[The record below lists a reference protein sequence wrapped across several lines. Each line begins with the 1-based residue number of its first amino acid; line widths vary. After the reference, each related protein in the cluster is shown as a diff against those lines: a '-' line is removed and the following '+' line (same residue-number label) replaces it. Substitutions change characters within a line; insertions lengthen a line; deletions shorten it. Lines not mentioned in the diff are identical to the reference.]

1 MRVETLE
8 KGPLACLTAQRSRDP
23 CPSGYHPR
31 MPSSSLNS
39 TFCRP
44 PFQGPIL
51 RLNPVAG
58 PPLEP
63 IELTRAGGVIGR
75 GSTCEVRLVDP
86 TVSRRHAS
94 ISCQDDHWLIQDL
107 GGANGTLLNEVKIEN
122 EVTSILAEG
131 DRIRVGPWSL
141 QVGTVESTS
150 MAMRTLDDA
159 GEQDRVR
166 RVSPAETAS
175 LARHRLNLFI
185 ECAGRINQAIE
196 EHALWD
202 SILVSALEGSGFGRG
217 ALLRSDAQ
225 AESVEI
231 IAYRGLDGGVG
242 GRPDDLSRSLIRA
255 AAEGDIAQLLSDQQP
270 DYGQSIADL
279 NIHSALCCP
288 IMVDDVVAASLY
300 LDARGAEATVEND
313 AASFCQALVR
323 IAGLAI
329 ANLRRRELVERQQRM
344 ESDLSA
350 AREAQR
356 FMLPPSRGTVGTLP
370 YAMQFQPGRYASGD
384 LFDVMPLPDGRVGFA
399 VGDVSGKGIGAA
411 ILMAAAQSHIHS
423 VLMREGDPTAAARA
437 VNEYVLAHSAVNR
450 FVSLWLGVLDP
461 VTLDLSYVDAG
472 HGHWALCLPGGEA
485 RSERIAAHPPI
496 GIDADTSFEANQ
508 LSCEPGARIV
518 VMTDG
523 VVEQP
528 REDQEQFGMDRALA
542 VLGRCGTPTE
552 DVEALH
558 SAVCEFAKTDQ
569 LADDTTI
576 ASIQMPMA

>member
-1 MRVETLE
+1 MV
-8 KGPLACLTAQRSRDP
+8 
-23 CPSGYHPR
+23 
-31 MPSSSLNS
+31 SSPANS

-44 PFQGPIL
+44 PFKGPIL
-51 RLNPVAG
+51 RLSPVAG
-58 PPLEP
+58 PPLDS
-63 IELTRAGGVIGR
+63 IELTRSGGVIGR

-107 GGANGTLLNEVKIEN
+107 GGANGTLLNEVKIED
-122 EVTSILAEG
+122 EVASILAEG

-141 QVGTVESTS
+141 QVGTVETTS

-159 GEQDRVR
+159 GAEDRVR

-185 ECAGRINQAIE
+185 ECAGRINQAYE
-196 EHALWD
+196 ETTLWD
-202 SILVSALEGSGFGRG
+202 SILLSALEGSGFGRG

-231 IAYRGLDGGVG
+231 IAYRGLDGGD

-255 AAEGDIAQLLSDQQP
+255 AAEGDMAQMLSDEQP
-270 DYGQSIADL
+270 AYGQSIADL

-288 IMVDDVVAASLY
+288 IMVDDIVAASLY
-300 LDARGAEATVEND
+300 LDARGTEATVQND

-350 AREAQR
+350 AREAQH
-356 FMLPPSRGTVGTLP
+356 FMLPPSRGVVGSLP

-384 LFDVMPLPDGRVGFA
+384 LFDVIPLPDGRVGFG

-423 VLMREGDPTAAARA
+423 VLMREGDPTAAATA

-450 FVSLWLGVLDP
+450 FISLWLGVLDP
-461 VTLDLSYVDAG
+461 VSLELIYVDAG
-472 HGHWALCLPGGEA
+472 HGHWALCDAEGNA
-485 RSERIAAHPPI
+485 ASERIAAHPPI
-496 GIDADTSFEANQ
+496 GIDSDTSFEANQ
-508 LSCEPGARIV
+508 LQCKPGTRIV

-542 VLGRCGTPTE
+542 VLEKCTSPAE
-552 DVEALH
+552 DVESLH
-558 SAVCEFAKTDQ
+558 AAVCEFAKTDQ

-576 ASIQMPMA
+576 ASIQLPMA